1 MIMEVY
7 FMASEVLLNE
17 LRSIEEELE
26 KSNKKVTDE
35 NAFEYLAMQFFC
47 YKIKNIKP
55 KLYDI
60 ESSITNGPNDGGID
74 FVYYDDEESK
84 VVLGQCKYTENMKL
98 NDIISELNK
107 MSSTVENFKKAYTG
121 TYNKKLKTNLQNAL
135 DRLPDESAGNVEYC
149 IFTTSDINQNDVTNK
164 LHAEHNLYSKD
175 MVSVYGVSEINSQIK
190 ELIERAK
197 TVNEYK
203 IEIDYP
209 HNVLQYETDNVSGI
223 MVNMSSESLV
233 RMYDKFKDEGL
244 FDLNIRKY
252 IKNKTVDEGIKE
264 TLDKERD
271 NFWFYN
277 NGLTIACSEYVLD
290 GNKVKLYDFSIV
302 NGGQTTN
309 RIGNY
314 KGSNNDKFYLPCKI
328 ISIKNDDQ
336 KLYSKIAEATNSQK
350 PINPRDLKSNSP
362 EMKMLQRWLGK
373 EGVYLEIKRG
383 EKKKLK
389 NIKSIKNDE
398 LGQLL
403 LSFGYQQPGTARSGK
418 RNIFENKP
426 LYNKLY
432 RVNYEKDPNK
442 KEFVLDL
449 IKLSED
455 YSIIEAD
462 LKNGTTISDDEKIV
476 LSNAK
481 YVIFSL
487 LGLSYY
493 IVNEDYSRDDLNND
507 ISVLKSP
514 DLVYS
519 KFISNYKADDYQER
533 LKSLI
538 EMILDSLCDTYENC
552 VARNEVTSISNLFKT
567 DKKYRD
573 SIVKDFLNVINK
585 RTMKNEFIS
594 ACEILKR

>member
-1 MIMEVY
+1 
-7 FMASEVLLNE
+7 MASEVLLNE
-17 LRSIEEELE
+17 LRSIKEELE

-164 LHAEHNLYSKD
+164 LHTENNLYSKD

-190 ELIERAK
+190 ELIEKAK

-573 SIVKDFLNVINK
+573 SIVKDFLNVINM

-594 ACEILKR
+594 ACEIFKR

>member
-1 MIMEVY
+1 
-7 FMASEVLLNE
+7 MASEVLLNE
-17 LRSIEEELE
+17 LRSIKEELE

-47 YKIKNIKP
+47 YKIKNIEP

-164 LHAEHNLYSKD
+164 LHAENNLYSKD

-190 ELIERAK
+190 ELIEKAK

>member
-1 MIMEVY
+1 
-7 FMASEVLLNE
+7 MASEVLLNE
-17 LRSIEEELE
+17 LRSIKKELE
-26 KSNKKVTDE
+26 KSKKKVADE
-35 NAFEYLAMQFFC
+35 SVFEYLAMQFFC
-47 YKIKNIKP
+47 YKIKNIEP

-60 ESSITNGPNDGGID
+60 ESSITNGSNDGGID
-74 FVYYDDEESK
+74 FVYYDDEEPK

-107 MSSTVENFKKAYTG
+107 MSSTVENFKKANTG

-164 LHAEHNLYSKD
+164 LHAENNLYSKD

-190 ELIERAK
+190 ELIEKAK

-203 IEIDYP
+203 IEIDHP

-328 ISIKNDDQ
+328 ISIKNNDQ

-383 EKKKLK
+383 EKKKR
-389 NIKSIKNDE
+389 NGRNIKNDE

-403 LSFGYQQPGTARSGK
+403 LSFGYQQPGTARNGK
-418 RNIFENKP
+418 RSIFENKP
-426 LYNKLY
+426 FYNKLY

-442 KEFVLDL
+442 KEFILDL

-455 YSIIEAD
+455 YSNIEAD
-462 LKNGTTISDDEKIV
+462 FKSGTKIAEDDKNV

-487 LGLSYY
+487 LGLSYF
-493 IVNEDYSRDDLNND
+493 IANGDYSRDDLNND
-507 ISVLKSP
+507 TSVLKNP
-514 DLVYS
+514 ELIYS
-519 KFISNYKADDYQER
+519 KFISNYKDDDYEER
-533 LKSLI
+533 LESLI
-538 EMILDSLCDTYENC
+538 EIILSSLCDTYEDC
-552 VARNEVTSISNLFKT
+552 VGRNEVTSISNLFKT

-585 RTMKNEFIS
+585 RTMRNEFIS

>member
-1 MIMEVY
+1 
-7 FMASEVLLNE
+7 MASEVLLNE

-350 PINPRDLKSNSP
+350 PINPRNLKSNSP

>member
-1 MIMEVY
+1 
-7 FMASEVLLNE
+7 MASEVLLNE
-17 LRSIEEELE
+17 LRSIKEELE

-47 YKIKNIKP
+47 YKITNIKP

-164 LHAEHNLYSKD
+164 LHTENNLYSKD

-190 ELIERAK
+190 ELIEKAK

-244 FDLNIRKY
+244 FDFNIRKY

>member
-1 MIMEVY
+1 MEVY

>member
-1 MIMEVY
+1 
-7 FMASEVLLNE
+7 
-17 LRSIEEELE
+17 
-26 KSNKKVTDE
+26 
-35 NAFEYLAMQFFC
+35 
-47 YKIKNIKP
+47 
-55 KLYDI
+55 
-60 ESSITNGPNDGGID
+60 
-74 FVYYDDEESK
+74 
-84 VVLGQCKYTENMKL
+84 
-98 NDIISELNK
+98 
-107 MSSTVENFKKAYTG
+107 
-121 TYNKKLKTNLQNAL
+121 
-135 DRLPDESAGNVEYC
+135 
-149 IFTTSDINQNDVTNK
+149 
-164 LHAEHNLYSKD
+164 

-314 KGSNNDKFYLPCKI
+314 KGSNNGKFYLPCKI
-328 ISIKNDDQ
+328 ISIKNNDQ

-383 EKKKLK
+383 EKKKR
-389 NIKSIKNDE
+389 NGRNIKNDE

-403 LSFGYQQPGTARSGK
+403 LSFGYQQPGTARNGK
-418 RNIFENKP
+418 RSIFENKP

-442 KEFVLDL
+442 KEFILDL

-455 YSIIEAD
+455 YSNIEAD
-462 LKNGTTISDDEKIV
+462 FKSGTKIAEDDKNV

-487 LGLSYY
+487 LGLSYF
-493 IVNEDYSRDDLNND
+493 IANGDYSRDDLNND
-507 ISVLKSP
+507 TSVLKNP
-514 DLVYS
+514 ELIYS
-519 KFISNYKADDYQER
+519 KFISNYKDDDYEER
-533 LKSLI
+533 LESLI
-538 EMILDSLCDTYENC
+538 EIILSSLCDTYEDC
-552 VARNEVTSISNLFKT
+552 VGRNEVTSISNLFKT

-585 RTMKNEFIS
+585 RTMRNEFIS

>member
-1 MIMEVY
+1 
-7 FMASEVLLNE
+7 MASEVLLNE
-17 LRSIEEELE
+17 LRSIKEELE

-107 MSSTVENFKKAYTG
+107 MSNTVENFKKAYTG

-164 LHAEHNLYSKD
+164 LHAENNLYSKD

-190 ELIERAK
+190 ELIEKAK

-383 EKKKLK
+383 EKKKLR

>member
-1 MIMEVY
+1 
-7 FMASEVLLNE
+7 MASEVLLNE
-17 LRSIEEELE
+17 LRSIKEELE

-35 NAFEYLAMQFFC
+35 NAFEYLVMQFFC

-84 VVLGQCKYTENMKL
+84 VVLGQCKCTENMKL

-164 LHAEHNLYSKD
+164 LHAENNLYSKD

-190 ELIERAK
+190 ELIEKAK

-442 KEFVLDL
+442 KEFILDL

-455 YSIIEAD
+455 YTIIEAD

>member
-17 LRSIEEELE
+17 LRSIKEELE

-164 LHAEHNLYSKD
+164 LHTENNLYSKD

-190 ELIERAK
+190 ELIEKAK

>member
-1 MIMEVY
+1 
-7 FMASEVLLNE
+7 MASEVLLNE
-17 LRSIEEELE
+17 LRSIKEELE

-164 LHAEHNLYSKD
+164 LHAENNLYSKD

-190 ELIERAK
+190 ELIEKAK

-462 LKNGTTISDDEKIV
+462 LKNGTTISDDGKIV

>member
-1 MIMEVY
+1 
-7 FMASEVLLNE
+7 MASEVLLNE
-17 LRSIEEELE
+17 LRSIKEELE

-107 MSSTVENFKKAYTG
+107 MSNTVENFKKAYTG

-164 LHAEHNLYSKD
+164 LHAENNLYSKD

-190 ELIERAK
+190 ELIEKAK

-328 ISIKNDDQ
+328 INIKNDDQ

-383 EKKKLK
+383 EKKKLR

>member
-17 LRSIEEELE
+17 LRSIKEELE

-164 LHAEHNLYSKD
+164 LHAENNLYSKD

-190 ELIERAK
+190 ELIEKAK

-455 YSIIEAD
+455 YTIIEAD

>member
-1 MIMEVY
+1 
-7 FMASEVLLNE
+7 MASEVLLNE
-17 LRSIEEELE
+17 LRSIKEELE

-164 LHAEHNLYSKD
+164 LHAENNLYSKD

-190 ELIERAK
+190 ELIEKAK